1 MTTYHGQRPQRLLLP
16 PSRRYERLMGIM
28 LNNNLIDESRCR
40 DLAIYRYVAMLC
52 SRGIGR
58 CNAMEQAS
66 DHFSC
71 SYSKARQAVYVVDKQ
86 TKSTKLMNP
95 QIKIRNEVDT
105 TTIDIEGTIGLS
117 EAWQFDNPE
126 SRVAT
131 YERFKECVAEIADIR
146 NSHIVVNIR
155 STGGDVNDAL
165 LIYEALR
172 STGALVTTRC
182 YGYTASAATIVAQAA
197 SPGCREMASTALYL
211 VHQSL
216 CSTEGNADELQAEVE
231 MLRQTDRRIAE
242 VYAMHSERSV
252 DDVLELMAANGGRG
266 KWLSVAEAIAEGLV
280 DKAIGEEQPE
290 QADSVA
296 ERTRRGVKALLR
308 SIGIVYD
315 DDKPHEADD
324 INYISR
330 SDVVVE
336 NSFSSPSRIALDE
349 GQKSIVRSHL
359 KATPDPSPVE
369 LSADAR
375 SRAYD
380 LDAQL
385 MKMR

>member
-1 MTTYHGQRPQRLLLP
+1 MD
-16 PSRRYERLMGIM
+16 M
-28 LNNNLIDESRCR
+28 
-40 DLAIYRYVAMLC
+40 VAKEMC
-52 SRGIGR
+52 
-58 CNAMEQAS
+58 
-66 DHFSC
+66 C
-71 SYSKARQAVYVVDKQ
+71 SYQKVCSAVYEINKQ
-86 TKSTKLMNP
+86 QSNFKTMESV
-95 QIKIRNEVDT
+95 IKIKNDAEVA
-105 TTIDIEGTIGLS
+105 TIDIEGTIGLS
-117 EAWQFDNPE
+117 ESWQFDNPE

-315 DDKPHEADD
+315 EDKPHEADD